1 MNNYNNF
8 KDMMK
13 KPGKKIIYFC
23 HYPKTGGT
31 FFKNIVFNTHNG
43 IDNITPEIIENSYV
57 AKKLQE
63 KNIYIKLLGHNE
75 NYKKYKRSNTF
86 LITTVRHPLELMK
99 SIYSHGRKGM
109 GNILENND
117 IRNFN
122 DYVNFQL
129 QGKLNNHLIEKY
141 LFKDMF
147 CNNTIIFD
155 LVFKLENIHDDLTN
169 FFLCFDLD
177 ISRINFNISDY
188 DKNKFIHDKFENN
201 YPMNHKKERQE
212 LIIQKET
219 KDKIKNYYRFF
230 YDYYKYD

>member
-23 HYPKTGGT
+23 HYPKIGGT
-31 FFKNIVFNTHNG
+31 FFKNIVFNTQNG
-43 IDNITPEIIENSYV
+43 IDNITTEIIENSYV
-57 AKKLQE
+57 AKKLKE

-75 NYKKYKRSNTF
+75 NYKKFKGKNKF
-86 LITTVRHPLELMK
+86 LITTVRNPEELLK

-117 IRNFN
+117 IQNFN
-122 DYVNFQL
+122 DYINFQI

-147 CNNTIIFD
+147 YNDTIIFD
-155 LVFKLENIHDDLTN
+155 LVFKLENIVDDLTN

-177 ISRINFNISDY
+177 ISKINFNISDY
-188 DKNKFIHDKFENN
+188 DKNKFIHDKFDKG
-201 YPMNHKKERQE
+201 YPMKHKEERQKLMVQE
-212 LIIQKET
+212 EIKE
-219 KDKIKNYYRFF
+219 KIKDHYSFF
-230 YDYYKYD
+230 YDYFNYK